1 MKKLIVTFLTITIV
15 HSLTYAQSIVFTKDL
30 FNTINSSVSSGEMTI
45 NQDVRIDTLI
55 SRHIEANRLA
65 SGIDGFRIQVF
76 RKGGQTAREE
86 AEKVMAKVVEDFPDI
101 KAYRDFE
108 PPNIWVVR
116 LGDFR
121 TKIEATKAYATIRKT
136 FPDSYIIRQRVSYT
150 DIIF

>member
-1 MKKLIVTFLTITIV
+1 MKKLIVLLLITTIV
-15 HSLTYAQSIVFTKDL
+15 QSLTNGQSIIHTRDL
-30 FNTINSSVSSGEMTI
+30 FTSDNFQSSSGYLTI
-45 NQDVRIDTLI
+45 NQDVRIDTLV

-65 SGIDGFRIQVF
+65 GGLDGFRIQVF

-86 AEKVMAKVVEDFPDI
+86 AEKVMAKVVLEFPEI

-121 TKIEATKAYATIRKT
+121 TKIEATKTHTTIRKA
-136 FPDSYIIRQRVSYT
+136 FPDSYILRQRVNYT
-150 DIIF
+150 EIIF

>member
-1 MKKLIVTFLTITIV
+1 MKKLIVVLLFTTV
-15 HSLTYAQSIVFTKDL
+15 VQSLTMGQSIVH
-30 FNTINSSVSSGEMTI
+30 TIDIFDKTAASASAGEITI
-45 NQDVRIDTLI
+45 TQDARIDTLL

-65 SGIDGFRIQVF
+65 TGIDGFRIQVF

-86 AEKVMAKVVEDFPDI
+86 AEKVMAKVVVDFPNI

-121 TKIEATKAYATIRKT
+121 TKIEATKSHTTIRKT
-136 FPDSYIIRQRVSYT
+136 FPDSYIIRQRVNYT
-150 DIIF
+150 EIIN

>member
-1 MKKLIVTFLTITIV
+1 MKKLIVLLLFTIGV
-15 HSLTYAQSIVFTKDL
+15 QSLTSGQSIIHTIDL
-30 FNTINSSVSSGEMTI
+30 FNTTGSSAAAGEVTI
-45 NQDVRIDTLI
+45 TQDARIDTLI

-86 AEKVMAKVVEDFPDI
+86 AEKVMAKVVVEFPDI

-116 LGDFR
+116 MGDFR
-121 TKIEATKAYATIRKT
+121 TKIEATKSHTTIRRT
-136 FPDSYIIRQRVSYT
+136 FPDSYIIRQRVNYT
-150 DIIF
+150 EIIK